1 MKTIKNTILNHILR
15 SVQRN
20 IEVIDEY
27 LMSNIDN
34 YRSDDQDSIVR
45 LLFDTKNNI
54 DCLNSLLNKGRKINK
69 QRKRSMTIEEEF
81 FNKLYEVF
89 DVGFP
94 KGEKCKCGK
103 KLSCRIR
110 ALMLNT
116 YANLFFIEMKEKWQ
130 EELIEKIK
138 KIEKYDD
145 LVECENLVKY
155 EDLINEKNK
164 KIGELI
170 LREDVLNLLKDNKIY
185 ETKQKML

>member
-1 MKTIKNTILNHILR
+1 
-15 SVQRN
+15 
-20 IEVIDEY
+20 
-27 LMSNIDN
+27 
-34 YRSDDQDSIVR
+34 
-45 LLFDTKNNI
+45 
-54 DCLNSLLNKGRKINK
+54 
-69 QRKRSMTIEEEF
+69 MTIEEEF

-116 YANLFFIEMKEKWQ
+116 YANLFFIEMKEKWFIEMKEKWQ

-155 EDLINEKNK
+155 EDLINEKNRK
-164 KIGELI
+164 VGELI
-170 LREDVLNLLKDNKIY
+170 LREDVLNLLKDNKI
-185 ETKQKML
+185 

>member
-1 MKTIKNTILNHILR
+1 
-15 SVQRN
+15 
-20 IEVIDEY
+20 
-27 LMSNIDN
+27 
-34 YRSDDQDSIVR
+34 
-45 LLFDTKNNI
+45 
-54 DCLNSLLNKGRKINK
+54 
-69 QRKRSMTIEEEF
+69 MTIEEEF
-81 FNKLYEVF
+81 FNKLYEVLEKE
-89 DVGFP
+89 FP

-155 EDLINEKNK
+155 EDLINEKNRK
-164 KIGELI
+164 VGELI
-170 LREDVLNLLKDNKIY
+170 LREDVLNLLKDNKTY
-185 ETKQKML
+185 ETKQKRQN